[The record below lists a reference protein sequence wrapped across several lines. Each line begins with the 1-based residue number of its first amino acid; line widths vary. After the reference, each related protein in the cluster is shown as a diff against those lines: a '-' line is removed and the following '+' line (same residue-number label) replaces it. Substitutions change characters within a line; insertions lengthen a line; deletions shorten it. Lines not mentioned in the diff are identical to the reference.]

1 MDDELALLVRAVYSD
16 MAKAHRNTRYA
27 FNQAVELVK
36 QSRPELP
43 EHEAR
48 KAAAVA
54 LAVEPQV
61 GAT

>member
-16 MAKAHRNTRYA
+16 TSKVHGNTRYA

-48 KAAAVA
+48 KRTAVA
-54 LAVEPQV
+54 LAVEPRV
-61 GAT
+61 GAI